1 MAPRSKHNGLIPA
14 VAYYR
19 MSSDKQEASIPE
31 QREAV
36 QAYAKAHGYRIVR
49 EYLDEGLI
57 PKRGTLLAL
66 KNSEFSRSFDDPR
79 APNNAAFRC
88 SSHQNT

>member
-1 MAPRSKHNGLIPA
+1 MAPRSKHNGLVPA

-49 EYLDEGLI
+49 EY
-57 PKRGTLLAL
+57 KRVNWILLFPTAEL
-66 KNSEFSRSFDDPR
+66 MLFF
-79 APNNAAFRC
+79 
-88 SSHQNT
+88 